1 MSQGETVVWESHV
14 IRGRELCSGGHGYP
28 LHTSLLSQGLGIRS
42 GLGALRDRK
51 V

>member
-1 MSQGETVVWESHV
+1 MSQGETVVWQSHV
-14 IRGRELCSGGHGYP
+14 IRGREPCSGGRAYP
-28 LHTSLLSQGLGIRS
+28 LRTSLLSEGLGIRS